1 MKTVFELEEKPTDYV
16 LFKEENQDNLDLET
30 FLRIELNINNQQQL
44 NEMIKRFQHNLIYS
58 LEDLMKIKDWDEF
71 GRNIPGH
78 ADALQ
83 PALDRYRNTSAQ
95 TARSQSVTDKRSKG
109 ELMNDWNKVKLFLFF
124 ESNMPKE
131 LNGERFG
138 FIDKQA
144 LKEGFEEQRK
154 DPEFDGGP
162 ILNDIEKV
170 IEHFTEPEKPLR
182 QNSHGMLLYGPPGT
196 GKTQLCSVIIR
207 KAGLFGLVPPLSS
220 SELNRS
226 KVGETEQLLMAI
238 FHRALYVPYLLC
250 CIAIDEVDALTPK
263 RNEKSG
269 EHKVD
274 VLCLLL
280 SLIGG
285 IKDVPNVFVIAS
297 TNRLNKIDE
306 AFARRLRDKFY
317 VGRLNAEQRLN
328 LIKKILEKNVDL
340 APHVTRTLNF
350 DATSYQPRIE
360 LYNLLTTN
368 FSGAAMVA
376 LRSEI
381 LHFFD
386 LNRKNM
392 AICDIDDKTLID
404 LCSKVANDFSIKIGG
419 YSIADLLKENN
430 IKEMSKRLR
439 NCFEQGEKENLT
451 GRVLIDLRPNIRN
464 IQFER
469 KDGSLK
475 EVNLNEEKRFA
486 SDLVPILLLFA
497 IIFDVPYFQ
506 LIDTELILSNAAYD
520 ENTAIEIILE
530 KYSEYKQY
538 VNAMFVYD
546 ADTLVGISESMSDSS
561 MNESLSYSIQNSRI
575 WQQIIL
581 QSFKANFAL
590 KEDTTSNN
598 QRSYLPSFGS
608 PKSASF
614 TDHKWCVLISSSEFL
629 ISQFKRLV
637 KFEYCQ
643 VEADLLVKER
653 TCEQCGEKYVE
664 KSNTADSCTYHPKP
678 ILEKFIKNSKNQVMS
693 HPSTKEDLL
702 KNARS
707 SGDTNAF
714 NEYFY
719 LCCMKRFNECPDGCL
734 KSKHKEKQP
743 PRTSRRF

>member
-1 MKTVFELEEKPTDYV
+1 MKTVFETEEKPVDFA
-16 LFKEENQDNLDLET
+16 LFKEENLDNLDLET
-30 FLRIELNINNQQQL
+30 FLRIELNIGNQQQL
-44 NEMIKRFQHNLIYS
+44 NEMIKCFQQNLIYS
-58 LEDLMKIKDWDEF
+58 LEDLLNIRDWDEF
-71 GRNIPGH
+71 GRNLPGH

-83 PALDRYRNTSAQ
+83 PALDRYRNASTQ
-95 TARSQSVTDKRSKG
+95 PRGSQSVIDKRSIG

-124 ESNMPKE
+124 ESNMERE

-144 LKEGFEEQRK
+144 LKEGFKEQRN

-340 APHVTRTLNF
+340 APHVTRSLDF
-350 DATSYQPRIE
+350 KAPSYQPRIE

-386 LNRKNM
+386 LNRKNSN
-392 AICDIDDKTLID
+392 IKDIDDNTLIE
-404 LCSKVANDFSIKIGG
+404 LCSKVANDFSVKIGG
-419 YSIADLLKENN
+419 FTIADLMKENRIN
-430 IKEMSKRLR
+430 DMSKKLR
-439 NCFEQGEKENLT
+439 DCFGPGEKENLT

-469 KDGSLK
+469 KDGKLK
-475 EVNLNEEKRFA
+475 EVGLSEEKRFT

-506 LIDTELILSNAAYD
+506 LIDTELILSNAAFD
-520 ENTAIEIILE
+520 ENTAIEAILE

-538 VNAMFVYD
+538 VNAMMVYD

-575 WQQIIL
+575 WQQIVL
-581 QSFKANFAL
+581 QSFKANFTF
-590 KEDTTSNN
+590 KEETNNNNN
-598 QRSYLPSFGS
+598 QNYYLPSFLT
-608 PKSASF
+608 KSASY

-643 VEADLLVKER
+643 VEADLMVKER
-653 TCEQCGEKYVE
+653 TCEQCGKKFVE
-664 KSNTADSCTYHPKP
+664 KSNTTDSCTYHPQP
-678 ILEKFIKNSKNQVMS
+678 TLVKFIQNSTNKVMS
-693 HPSTKEDLL
+693 HPSSKEDLL

-719 LCCMKRFNECPDGCL
+719 LCCMKRYNECPDGCT
-734 KSKHKEKQP
+734 KSKHKEKQVP
-743 PRTSRRF
+743 TTTRRY